1 MFKAIFGSSKSS
13 LDQKMH
19 AVHQKTHDALRI
31 KDEETQKHLRLLG
44 DASYKIRRD
53 AVNFLLSDKSSISAI
68 TWDLERVVALFQ
80 DSDHQVKEGAVRI
93 LSKLA
98 PWRASEIGSTRG
110 ALEGLV
116 ASLQDPDAE
125 VRQNAVGALWNLA
138 SHAADNRVKIGS
150 MSGALEGLVALLQDT
165 NSEVRGS
172 AAGALRDLAAN
183 NADNQVKIGS
193 IPGALERL
201 AALLWHSHVR
211 GEAADALKNLAAHP
225 DNKVKIGSIPRAL
238 ESLVALLQ
246 DPDRGLRDQAMDVL
260 ANLAVDNGANQVKI
274 ASMPGVLERL
284 VALLQDPKEMICG
297 GLCSTHSRKQAAG
310 VLNALALNNAEN
322 QLKIGSMPKALESLV
337 ALLQDPDMDTETIES
352 ATGLLNSLSTQAKI
366 AVQIER
372 IKAGASDSTAMPKP
386 PSGAPSLSSDPAVSS
401 GSIASASTIDSSSIS
416 ALSLTRYEDIQ
427 FGSMLG
433 EGGFGVVYRGKW
445 SHIDV
450 AVKQLKV
457 ARLSE
462 KALTEF
468 RTEAELHGALRHANV
483 VQLYAVCLEAAKYC
497 MVMELMSNGSLFN
510 VLHNGRELPWSL
522 RLSIAKDI
530 AVGLNYLHSRGI
542 LHRDLKSL
550 NVLLDDRMRA
560 KLSDFGLSTL
570 KSESS
575 STTTAAKGKSAV
587 GTVQWMAPELF
598 KRGTKKSELSD
609 IYALGMTLWELA
621 SREIPFKD
629 GDGNEAVIIKWIT
642 DGEQEKIPEDTPKP
656 FAALIARCWAQRAED
671 RPLTPAIIAELG
683 AGLSGGASSTF
694 SESSGYKVFSS

>member
-1 MFKAIFGSSKSS
+1 MYNGGKYLGMWRKDSSDSS
-13 LDQKMH
+13 
-19 AVHQKTHDALRI
+19 
-31 KDEETQKHLRLLG
+31 
-44 DASYKIRRD
+44 DASDSDERIDTPSYVEKMVDGIRRFESLGAARSLRD
-53 AVNFLLSDKSSISAI
+53 VADLHPDLIASWPYAMDTLLNYALPYRDHESMRSCAASI
-68 TWDLERVVALFQ
+68 LMRVSYIYDIVGLI
-80 DSDHQVKEGAVRI
+80 S
-93 LSKLA
+93 
-98 PWRASEIGSTRG
+98 G
-110 ALEGLV
+110 ALERLV
-116 ASLQDPDAE
+116 DSLDDYNDS
-125 VRQNAVGALWNLA
+125 VRTSTAWALSNSAYHSVANREKIGSIPRVFERLVTLLWNRDSWARA
-138 SHAADNRVKIGS
+138 SAAAALTNLSLHADNRVKIIS
-150 MSGALEGLVALLQDT
+150 TPE
-165 NSEVRGS
+165 
-172 AAGALRDLAAN
+172 
-183 NADNQVKIGS
+183 
-193 IPGALERL
+193 
-201 AALLWHSHVR
+201 
-211 GEAADALKNLAAHP
+211 ALK
-225 DNKVKIGSIPRAL
+225 
-238 ESLVALLQ
+238 SLVALLHDKTPGFENYVAKQ
-246 DPDRGLRDQAMDVL
+246 YAAAALCTL
-260 ANLAVDNGANQVKI
+260 AADDADNKMKI
-274 ASMPGVLERL
+274 ASLPG
-284 VALLQDPKEMICG
+284 
-297 GLCSTHSRKQAAG
+297 
-310 VLNALALNNAEN
+310 
-322 QLKIGSMPKALESLV
+322 ALEALVELLLGDHFGIDESSLV
-337 ALLQDPDMDTETIES
+337 SVRQTAAAALK
-352 ATGLLNSLSTQAKI
+352 NLSTQAPI
-366 AVQIER
+366 SAQIER
-372 IKAGASDSTAMPKP
+372 IKAGASVVIATKIEQIKTTETRNLSYYEPIRYWVPLSESLPKTLLAAF
-386 PSGAPSLSSDPAVSS
+386 SISSDPVVSS
-401 GSIASASTIDSSSIS
+401 GSTAGASTMSTASTGAGSSSS
-416 ALSLTRYEDIQ
+416 SLSRTRYEDIER
-427 FGSMLG
+427 GTILG

-522 RLSIAKDI
+522 RFSIAKDI
-530 AVGLNYLHSRGI
+530 AVGLNYLHGRGI

-560 KLSDFGLSTL
+560 KLCDFGLSTL

>member
-1 MFKAIFGSSKSS
+1 MYNGGKYLGMWRKDSSDSS
-13 LDQKMH
+13 
-19 AVHQKTHDALRI
+19 
-31 KDEETQKHLRLLG
+31 
-44 DASYKIRRD
+44 DASDSDERIDTPSYVEKMVDGIRRFESLGAARSLRD
-53 AVNFLLSDKSSISAI
+53 VADLHPDLIASWPYAMDTLLNYALPYRDHESMRSCAASI
-68 TWDLERVVALFQ
+68 LMRVSYIYDIVGLI
-80 DSDHQVKEGAVRI
+80 S
-93 LSKLA
+93 
-98 PWRASEIGSTRG
+98 G
-110 ALEGLV
+110 ALERLV
-116 ASLQDPDAE
+116 DSLDDYNDS
-125 VRQNAVGALWNLA
+125 VRTSTAWALSNSAYHSVANREKIGSIPRVFERLVTLLWNRDSWARA
-138 SHAADNRVKIGS
+138 SAAAALTNLSLHADNRVKIIS
-150 MSGALEGLVALLQDT
+150 TPE
-165 NSEVRGS
+165 
-172 AAGALRDLAAN
+172 
-183 NADNQVKIGS
+183 
-193 IPGALERL
+193 
-201 AALLWHSHVR
+201 
-211 GEAADALKNLAAHP
+211 ALK
-225 DNKVKIGSIPRAL
+225 
-238 ESLVALLQ
+238 SLVALLHDKTPGFENYVAKQ
-246 DPDRGLRDQAMDVL
+246 YAAAALCTL
-260 ANLAVDNGANQVKI
+260 AADDADNKMKI
-274 ASMPGVLERL
+274 ASLPG
-284 VALLQDPKEMICG
+284 
-297 GLCSTHSRKQAAG
+297 
-310 VLNALALNNAEN
+310 
-322 QLKIGSMPKALESLV
+322 ALEALVELLLGDHFGIDESSLV
-337 ALLQDPDMDTETIES
+337 SVRQTAAAALK
-352 ATGLLNSLSTQAKI
+352 NLSTQAPI
-366 AVQIER
+366 SAQIER
-372 IKAGASDSTAMPKP
+372 IKAGASVVIATKIEQIKTTETRNLSYYEPIRYWVPLSESLPKTLLAAF
-386 PSGAPSLSSDPAVSS
+386 SISSDPVVSS
-401 GSIASASTIDSSSIS
+401 GSTAGASTMSTASTGAGSSSS
-416 ALSLTRYEDIQ
+416 SLSRTRYEDIER
-427 FGSMLG
+427 GTILG